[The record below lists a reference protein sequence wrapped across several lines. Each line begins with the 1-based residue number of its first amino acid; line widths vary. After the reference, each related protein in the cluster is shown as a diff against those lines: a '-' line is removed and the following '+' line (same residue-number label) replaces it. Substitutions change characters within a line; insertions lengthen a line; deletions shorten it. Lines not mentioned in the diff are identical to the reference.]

1 MCAPVAQV
9 VLKSG
14 HVQPVWA
21 GHPWVFPQGIA
32 EVRGTVGHGDE
43 VVVVDAEGHTLGH
56 GFFAERS
63 AIAVRIF
70 SSASEGGFDR
80 GLVVRRL
87 EAALQRRRA
96 MGLAL
101 ADSEES
107 GASPA
112 DRPRQIGEVT
122 DGYRLIHGEGDGLPG
137 LIVDRY
143 GSHLVLQLGTA
154 GMARHLEEIVQ
165 ALRDVIGPEAI
176 LDRTSDRV
184 AQTEGFAAPGGSVLG
199 AAPEALRFRERGL
212 SFSLPL
218 ALGQKTGFYFDQR
231 PLRARVE
238 SLSAGR
244 RVLDAYSYVG
254 AIGLGAARGGAK
266 EVVCVDSSAP
276 ALEVL
281 GNLATQNGL
290 ALSRERADAVEYMLA
305 HPDAFDLVVA
315 DPPKLAPGR
324 SARDKALRAFRRI
337 AAAAAGAVAPGGLL
351 ALSSCS
357 QAIGLLEVERS
368 LALGAKDAKKR
379 VTVVE
384 RLFQGPDHP
393 VPPAFPQGLY
403 LSTVLAHVERGA

>member
-1 MCAPVAQV
+1 MRQV

-32 EVRGTVGHGDE
+32 EVRGPIAHGDE
-43 VVVVDAEGHTLGH
+43 VLVLDAEGHELGR
-56 GFFAERS
+56 GFYAERS

-70 SSASEGGFDR
+70 AMSTEGAFDEA
-80 GLVVRRL
+80 LVVRRL
-87 EAALQRRRA
+87 RAAIERRKALELPTMGAEA
-96 MGLAL
+96 
-101 ADSEES
+101 
-107 GASPA
+107 
-112 DRPRQIGEVT
+112 T
-122 DGYRLIHGEGDGLPG
+122 DGYRLVHGEGDGLPG

-154 GMARHLEEIVQ
+154 GMARRLDAIVS
-165 ALRDVIGPEAI
+165 ALRAVLAPEGI
-176 LDRTSDRV
+176 LDRTSVRV
-184 AQTEGFAAPGGSVLG
+184 AEAEGFQAPGGALFGDMPEVLS
-199 AAPEALRFRERGL
+199 FQERGL
-212 SFSLPL
+212 RFSLPT

-231 PLRARVE
+231 PLRARIE
-238 SLSAGR
+238 SLSSGR

-254 AIGLGAARGGAK
+254 AIGLGAARGGARA
-266 EVVCVDSSAP
+266 VTSVDSSAP

-281 GNLATQNGL
+281 ATLARENDL
-290 ALSRERADAVEYMLA
+290 AVQGHKADAVEFMLA
-305 HPDAFDLVVA
+305 HPNEFDLVAA

-324 SARDKALRAFRRI
+324 AARDRALRAFRRI
-337 AAAAAGAVAPGGLL
+337 AAAAAGAARPGGLL

-357 QAIGLLEVERS
+357 QAIGLVEVERA

-384 RLFQGPDHP
+384 RLFQGADHP

-403 LSTVLAHVERGA
+403 LTTVLAHVEAAP